1 MKRDG
6 DGVKGDQEVAVKR
19 EKEARSQA
27 ARWRTRLTRLQAI
40 SEVTAIGASADQV
53 SEAAAALRKLRDAAD
68 PTLSTIK
75 VRSGFIRRRA
85 LPEGEMSD
93 RRRPAAPVPPVIQL
107 AAPRGIA
114 QQLELVALFVA
125 QTTGRRRRDGHV
137 TRLGLDLEP
146 AVGHDVGW
154 IDVVVPHSG
163 HTPAAVIAA
172 NRRDNRL
179 RQVKRAVSSLAD
191 KGLAELPN
199 TSSARGKYED
209 FQLLDEGGVRGIG
222 PPLPYRVP
230 ASSEPVIEVPVDF
243 FLNGWVFVL
252 TKSEIALWLML
263 RDRRGP
269 APVDSDVQVQISG
282 ADRLR
287 LYGLTKDAYK
297 QWWLLERAGLIEVQV
312 DPMRR
317 GDGTVI
323 EFDPADPPAPHR
335 FALSDD
341 GLSKPAAPAVKAAL
355 AAAID
360 REPIGVARVNSVL
373 SDNLPG
379 L

>member
-1 MKRDG
+1 MGRG
-6 DGVKGDQEVAVKR
+6 EDGVRGDQEVAVKR
-19 EKEARSQA
+19 KKEGRTQVG
-27 ARWRTRLTRLQAI
+27 RWRTRLARLQGIGEAI
-40 SEVTAIGASADQV
+40 SPGASADQV
-53 SEAAAALRKLRDAAD
+53 SEAAAALRKVRDAAD
-68 PTLSTIK
+68 PALSAIK
-75 VRSGFIRRRA
+75 VRSSFIRRRT

-93 RRRPAAPVPPVIQL
+93 RRRPAAPVPPVLEL
-107 AAPRGIA
+107 ASPRGIA

-125 QTTGRRRRDGHV
+125 QTAGQRRRDGRV

-199 TSSARGKYED
+199 ASSARGKYDD

-230 ASSEPVIEVPVDF
+230 ASSEPVIEVPIDF

-263 RDRRGP
+263 RHLRGP
-269 APVDSDVQVQISG
+269 AAASGSDVQVMISG

-312 DPMRR
+312 DPLRR
-317 GDGTVI
+317 GNGTVVD
-323 EFDPADPPAPHR
+323 FDPADPPTPHR

-341 GLSKPAAPAVKAAL
+341 GLNKPAAPAVKAAL

-373 SDNLPG
+373 SENLG